1 MKKKHID
8 YTNWS
13 NDELVKELKRIKEIT
28 YGLVWHRDVPE
39 EKIDVL
45 INPDARTPEEMF
57 ANEVAGKPFPVLK
70 EVNDKEFISN
80 KDDQT
85 HILIE
90 GDNYHALAVLNFTH
104 QEAIDVIY
112 IDPPYNTGKNDFV
125 YTDKFKSDYVL
136 KEDPFRHSKWLSFME
151 KRLNLAHKLL
161 AQNGVMIIHID
172 ENEENALYF
181 LLSEIFGEENDLGKI
196 VWNKQNPKGDSRG
209 VSIMHESILCFA
221 KNKEEFL
228 KLDNVMQRKKPNA
241 EKMLRKAKI
250 LFKKIDKTM
259 IPDEIKEVI
268 KPFNYKKEILDNFK
282 ITYDL
287 DLVNKEFQNWIKHQ
301 SFSGGEKAYKYID
314 EQGRVYRGVSMA
326 WPNKK
331 KAPSDY
337 FIPLVHPITKK
348 ECPIP
353 QRGWRYSIKT
363 MKEYL
368 SSSEIIFGEDES
380 KQPERKYYLEDN
392 LLQNTPSIFS
402 DASSDDDLLSNMNV
416 KFDYPKP
423 HVVSKYLLDSIHPSP
438 KIILDFMAGSGTTGH
453 AILELNKEDNGNRKF
468 ILCTNNENK
477 IATDTCQPRLE
488 KVIKG
493 YENSKNEKIEGLG
506 GNLKYYTAYD
516 FVESEP
522 SDKNKHKLV
531 SKCTEM
537 LCIKE
542 GIYDLATDSDEYK
555 IFKSHD
561 NRYLGIIFYEDA
573 IDEYKKAIE
582 KIDGSINTYVFSLG
596 DDPHTAQFSDV
607 ADKVVLQAIPEIIL
621 KVYQEIFR

>member
-1 MKKKHID
+1 MKKKNID

-13 NDELVKELKRIKEIT
+13 QDELIKELKRIKEIT
-28 YGLVWHRDVPE
+28 YGLVWHRDVPQ
-39 EKIDVL
+39 EKIDIL

-70 EVNDKEFISN
+70 EVKGKEVVSN
-80 KDDQT
+80 KEDQT

-90 GDNYHALAVLNFTH
+90 GDNYHSLAVLNFTH

-125 YTDKFKSDYVL
+125 YTDKFKSDYVV

-161 AQNGVMIIHID
+161 VQSGVIIIHID

-196 VWNKQNPKGDSRG
+196 IWNKQNPKGDSRG

-228 KLDNVMQRKKPNA
+228 KLDNVLQRKKPNA
-241 EKMLRKAKI
+241 EEMLRKAKA
-250 LFKKIDKTM
+250 LFKKIGKTV

-268 KPFNYKKEILDNFK
+268 KPFDYKKEILEDFK
-282 ITYDL
+282 ITYNL
-287 DLVNKEFQNWIKHQ
+287 ELVNKEFQNWLSRQ
-301 SFSGGEKAYKYID
+301 PFSGGEKAYKYID
-314 EQGRVYRGVSMA
+314 EKGKVYRGVSMA
-326 WPNKK
+326 
-331 KAPSDY
+331 APDKPETRSHR
-337 FIPLVHPITKK
+337 PLKHPVTMNN
-348 ECPIP
+348 CPVP
-353 QRGWRYSIKT
+353 SKGWRYT
-363 MKEYL
+363 DL
-368 SSSEIIFGEDES
+368 SMDKLLKLDRIIFGNDES
-380 KQPERKYYLEDN
+380 SQPQRKYLLEEN
-392 LLQNTPSIFS
+392 MAENTPSFFS
-402 DASSDDDLLSNMNV
+402 NALNDDDLLLNMEV
-416 KFDYPKP
+416 KFDHPKP
-423 HVVSKYLLDSIHPSP
+423 YIVSKYLINSIHPSP

-453 AILELNKEDNGNRKF
+453 AVLDLNKEDGGNRKF

-488 KVIKG
+488 KVINGYKNNKG
-493 YENSKNEKIEGLG
+493 EKVEGLG

-531 SKCTEM
+531 NKCTEM

-542 GIYDLATDSDEYK
+542 GIYDPVAETDDYK
-555 IFKSHD
+555 ILKSHD
-561 NRYLGIIFYEDA
+561 DRYLGIIFYEDA
-573 IDEYKKAIE
+573 IDEYKKAIK
-582 KIDGSINTYVFSLG
+582 KIDGQINTYVFTLG
-596 DDPHTAQFSDV
+596 DDPHTAQFADV
-607 ADKVVLQAIPEIIL
+607 SDKVVLQAIPEIIL